1 MRHTV
6 ILGLLLATSSAMAQN
21 ATQPPAGRL
30 LASNCFQCHGTD
42 GSGGF
47 ERLAGKSASKIVSE
61 LREMRSET
69 NPDIME
75 VHARGFTDAQLQ
87 LIGNYFASLTRTKS
101 TSTSTSTKKRDPAIS
116 RIDISTE
123 DNDND

>member
-87 LIGNYFASLTRTKS
+87 LIGSYFASLTRTKS
-101 TSTSTSTKKRDPAIS
+101 TSTSTNKRDRAIT
-116 RIDISTE
+116 RIDIGTE